1 MPDTAESAWR
11 AGNVRAATELLLQ
24 EVRANPAD
32 GRRRVFLAQLF
43 ILGGQWERAA
53 NQLSVL
59 KELDAGAI
67 PLVHAGTQL
76 LQCERLRAEVFA
88 GKRAPLVLGE
98 PPDWIA
104 QLIQA
109 LVAQAAGGAAEAAVL
124 RSLAFE
130 AAPAVSGTLNGAA
143 FEWIA
148 DADSRIGPVLEVMLD
163 SGYYWVPFE
172 RVRRIAFDPPT
183 DIRDLAWLPAQFTW
197 ENGGEAIGFVP
208 TRYPGTERGDDELL
222 LAKRTE
228 WAALGE
234 DAFAGLG
241 QRMLV
246 TDAGEYGLLDLRQ
259 IQLGQPPG

>member
-1 MPDTAESAWR
+1 LPETAESAYR

-24 EVRANPAD
+24 EVRAEPAD
-32 GRRRVFLAQLF
+32 GRKRVFLAQLF
-43 ILGGQWERAA
+43 ILSGQWERAA

-88 GKRAPLVLGE
+88 GRRAPMVLGE
-98 PPDWIA
+98 PPAWIA

-109 LVAQAAGGAAEAAVL
+109 LTAQAEGRASEAATL
-124 RSLAFE
+124 RSLAFD
-130 AAPAVSGTLNGAA
+130 AATAVQGSLNGEA

-148 DADSRIGPVLEVMLD
+148 DADSRIGPVIEVMLD

-172 RVRRIAFDPPT
+172 RIRRIVFESPT

-197 ENGGEAIGFVP
+197 ENGGDAIGFVP
-208 TRYPGTERGDDELL
+208 TRYPGSEKGDDSLL

-228 WAALGE
+228 WTELG
-234 DAFAGLG
+234 DNGFAGTG

-259 IQLGQPPG
+259 IQIGPDPG

>member
-1 MPDTAESAWR
+1 MPETAESAYR

-24 EVRANPAD
+24 EVRTQPAD
-32 GRRRVFLAQLF
+32 ARKRVFLAQLF

-88 GKRAPLVLGE
+88 GRRAPMVLGE
-98 PPDWIA
+98 PPAWIA

-109 LVAQAAGGAAEAAVL
+109 LALDAGGKAAEAAAQ
-124 RSLAFE
+124 RALAFE
-130 AAPAVSGTLNGAA
+130 AAPATAGALNGEP

-148 DADSRIGPVLEVMLD
+148 DADSRLGPVLEVMLD

-172 RVRRIAFDPPT
+172 RIRSVVFESPS
-183 DIRDLAWLPAQFTW
+183 DIRDLAWLPARITW
-197 ENGGEAIGFVP
+197 ENGGDAVGYVP
-208 TRYPGTERGDDELL
+208 ARYPGSEHGDEGLI

-228 WAALGE
+228 WSPLGE
-234 DAFAGLG
+234 DGFAGLG
-241 QRMLV
+241 QRMLA
-246 TDAGEYGLLDLRQ
+246 TDAGEYGLLDVRQ
-259 IQLGQPPG
+259 IQIGPAPA